1 MKWTA
6 PSLSPPMR
14 AAILILLAVVGIEF
28 WLIVGGGIW
37 GQTRQLWTGLFALV
51 AAGAILLV
59 RPARNR
65 ALSLIER
72 VRHPSPL
79 VRRTVALMITL
90 AAGAYLYLTAKHQGR
105 DLTPAL
111 FDEYSYLI
119 GAKII
124 AAGHLWMPRHEL
136 AEFFDSFHILTDRAY
151 TSKYPPGTA
160 ASMALALK
168 LGLPAWSAPLACSA
182 LAAGVLYLVF
192 TELIDGAA
200 GVLGALML
208 VACRLFRR
216 VSVAYLSQPL
226 ALLLILLAVWAY
238 LKWRQKSSPARAAF
252 IGASLG
258 ALAITRPMEAVCLG
272 SLLLIA
278 VAISGAPPLQGWGR
292 DSEGQIAPPSL
303 KRWATLLPYGAALV
317 AAILP
322 FLAIQLACN
331 RGITGQWTTLPWIYY
346 AHRDDPYDNLS
357 SRPLDRNVRIAS
369 DLPQKRVIQKEQTF
383 EAYQQKIELPFH
395 RRFLERRLP
404 DALFETIPFAPLI
417 ALIPIG
423 LCALNDGRRWPPWAF
438 LPLCVFAYTFY
449 TFATSHYVVTLAPS
463 AILMTLLGIHALA
476 GAHRGWHNAIWLVA
490 TLFILAVSLTRL
502 PEFQKTPAGDTILR
516 PIEATR
522 IDRQLTKVRPPCVVL
537 FRFALGCDALAEP
550 VYNIDGA
557 WPDDAPIIRAHDKG
571 DAANQRIFHY
581 YAKRSPDRAIYLFDR
596 AAAADENALHYLG
609 TAREL
614 AK

>member
-1 MKWTA
+1 MKWSA

-14 AAILILLAVVGIEF
+14 AAILILLGVVGIEF

-37 GQTRQLWTGLFALV
+37 GQTRQLWSGLLV
-51 AAGAILLV
+51 LIGAGATLLV
-59 RPARNR
+59 RPARAG
-65 ALSLIER
+65 ALTTIER
-72 VRHPSPL
+72 IRHPSAGA
-79 VRRTVALMITL
+79 RGTIALIITL
-90 AAGAYLYLTAKHQGR
+90 AAGAYLYFTAKHQGR
-105 DLTPAL
+105 DFAPAL

-151 TSKYPPGTA
+151 ASKYPPGTA

-168 LGLPAWSAPLACSA
+168 LGLPAWTAPLACSA
-182 LAAGVLYLVF
+182 LAIGMLYLVL

-200 GVLGALML
+200 GILGSVML

-238 LKWRQKSSPARAAF
+238 LKWRQTKSPSRAAI
-252 IGASLG
+252 IGACLG
-258 ALAITRPMEAVCLG
+258 ALAVTRPMEAACLG

-278 VAISGAPPLQGWGR
+278 ACFDMRGLAARRALLLSSVA
-292 DSEGQIAPPSL
+292 
-303 KRWATLLPYGAALV
+303 T

-331 RGITGQWTTLPWIYY
+331 RGITGQWTTLPWTYY
-346 AHRDDPYDNLS
+346 AHRDDPYDNLG
-357 SRPLDRNVRIAS
+357 SRPLDRNVQIAS
-369 DLPQKRVIQKEQTF
+369 DLPQKRVIQEEQTF
-383 EAYQQKIELPFH
+383 EAYQQKIELPFY

-423 LCALNDGRRWPPWAF
+423 LCALNDRRRWLLWAF
-438 LPLCVFAYTFY
+438 LPLCVVAYTFY
-449 TFATSHYVVTLAPS
+449 TFSTSHYVVTLAPA
-463 AILMTLLGIHALA
+463 AILMTLMGIHALA
-476 GAHRGWHNAIWLVA
+476 SAHRGWQNAIWLIA
-490 TLFILAVSLTRL
+490 SLFILAVSLTRL
-502 PEFQKTPAGDTILR
+502 PELEKNPPGDAIFR

-522 IDRQLTKVRPPCVVL
+522 IDRQLAILRPPCVVL
-537 FRFALGCDALAEP
+537 FRFSPGCDALAEP
-550 VYNIDGA
+550 VFNTDVA

-571 DAANQRIFHY
+571 DAADQRIFRY
-581 YAKRSPDRAIYLFDR
+581 YAKRSPDLAFYSFDR
-596 AAAADENALHYLG
+596 VAATTDRDALHYLG
-609 TAREL
+609 TATEL